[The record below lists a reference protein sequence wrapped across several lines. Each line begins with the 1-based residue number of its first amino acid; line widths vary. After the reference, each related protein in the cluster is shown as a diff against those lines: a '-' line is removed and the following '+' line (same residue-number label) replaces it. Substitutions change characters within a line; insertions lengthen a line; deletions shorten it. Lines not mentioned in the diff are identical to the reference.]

1 MFLPFFY
8 TAQVETLSKSSLRLM
23 RVSVFASWNSENKR
37 TCSAQV
43 RLYCVLRKK
52 VFSV

>member
-1 MFLPFFY
+1 MFLHFFN
-8 TAQVETLSKSSLRLM
+8 TAQVETLSKSSLQLI
-23 RVSVFASWNSENKR
+23 RVSVFVSWNSENKR

-52 VFSV
+52 IISV